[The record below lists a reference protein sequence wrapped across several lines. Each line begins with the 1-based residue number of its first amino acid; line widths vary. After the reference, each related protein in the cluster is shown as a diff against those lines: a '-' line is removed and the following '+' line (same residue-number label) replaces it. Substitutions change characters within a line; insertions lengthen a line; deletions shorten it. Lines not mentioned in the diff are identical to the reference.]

1 MYDTLTLTDAV
12 VDLLLEREG
21 LLGTVECGVAGIVS
35 HNIFESDQGP
45 LVLGSSM
52 VMDDAQEAIEILNL
66 PRPQFKKAGDYSAKA
81 ARAAAREGRSF
92 LGVTLC
98 LVAWSE
104 PLIDLEALPEGE
116 KPSDQ
121 DEEGTLP
128 HPVRLALN
136 TGRKIVDQTIY
147 VEGLDAEAKSY
158 IINQAM
164 EMVRQALS

>member
-1 MYDTLTLTDAV
+1 MYETLTLTDAV

-21 LLGTVECGVAGIVS
+21 LLGTVECGVAGIIS

-52 VMDDAQEAIEILNL
+52 VIDDAEEAIEILNL
-66 PRPQFKKAGDYSAKA
+66 PRPQFEKAGNYSAKA
-81 ARAAAREGRSF
+81 ARAAARKGRSF
-92 LGVTLC
+92 LGVSLC

-104 PLIDLEALPEGE
+104 PLLDLEALPEGE
-116 KPSDQ
+116 PLPEQ
-121 DEEGTLP
+121 DEDALP

-147 VEGLDAEAKSY
+147 VKRLDAEAKSY

>member
-21 LLGTVECGVAGIVS
+21 LLGTVECGVAGIIS

-52 VMDDAQEAIEILNL
+52 VIDDAQEAIEILNL

-92 LGVTLC
+92 LGVNFC

-104 PLIDLEALPEGE
+104 PLVDLEALPDGE
-116 KPSDQ
+116 PLPEQTTS
-121 DEEGTLP
+121 ELP

-136 TGRKIVDQTIY
+136 TGRQVIDQTIY
-147 VEGLDAEAKSY
+147 VKRLDTEAKRY
-158 IINQAM
+158 IVNQAM